1 MTEFA
6 TIQLRVAE
14 AAAAVEAAELILLT
28 DMRQAMATLHAGG
41 DITVADRIRARR
53 NQAYVTKLALQAV
66 EALNASTGGA
76 GLLLSN
82 PVQRAWRDVNAV
94 ARHVSLNWDAVGTM
108 YGQHAF
114 GLEPRGQY

>member
-1 MTEFA
+1 
-6 TIQLRVAE
+6 
-14 AAAAVEAAELILLT
+14 LILLT
-28 DMRQAMATLHAGG
+28 DMRKATSKLRAGE

-53 NQAYVTKLALQAV
+53 NQAYVTRQA
-66 EALNASTGGA
+66 G
-76 GLLLSN
+76 
-82 PVQRAWRDVNAV
+82 